1 MKDMY
6 FGLYP
11 AHIFFKVFHVE
22 EKENGKGLKWN
33 EMTISADECL
43 IEIKCY
49 YSNLDFTLKRI
60 STNDVYYTYSCE
72 ISQLGKKL
80 AETTIELYLDGRI
93 RQ

>member
-1 MKDMY
+1 MKNMY

-11 AHIFFKVFHVE
+11 AYIFFKVFHIE

-43 IEIKCY
+43 IGIKCY

-80 AETTIELYLDGRI
+80 AETTIELYLDGSI
-93 RQ
+93 RK